1 MYHFHIKHMHCNIHI
16 YCIYI
21 YIYISL
27 QSPEASTLRRSSL
40 NSEVRWWS
48 SHHQCVFFVFIH
60 HTSISIITNQQC
72 YIIKYQLYICVY
84 TYAYTQYTYIY
95 IKEERESEIERSC
108 ALLSSWFSDRSRSMR
123 PACHV
128 PCLVGLGRMYTHK
141 QMLYQTISIIINCT
155 CMILHDYI
163 Q

>member
-1 MYHFHIKHMHCNIHI
+1 MHCNIHI
-16 YCIYI
+16 YIFFPPVPGSEYAATELSEFRSPLMIQPSSVCVFLFLSIIHQYQSLQISNVTSLNINYI
-21 YIYISL
+21 Y
-27 QSPEASTLRRSSL
+27 
-40 NSEVRWWS
+40 
-48 SHHQCVFFVFIH
+48 
-60 HTSISIITNQQC
+60 
-72 YIIKYQLYICVY
+72 VY
-84 TYAYTQYTYIY
+84 THTHIHSIHIY
-95 IKEERESEIERSC
+95 IKEEREGEIERSC

-141 QMLYQTISIIINCT
+141 QMLYQAISIIINCT

>member
-16 YCIYI
+16 YIYI
-21 YIYISL
+21 FPSSPQKRVRCDGALWIQKSVDDLAIISVFFLFLSIIHQYQSLQISNVTSLNINYIY
-27 QSPEASTLRRSSL
+27 
-40 NSEVRWWS
+40 
-48 SHHQCVFFVFIH
+48 
-60 HTSISIITNQQC
+60 
-72 YIIKYQLYICVY
+72 VY
-84 TYAYTQYTYIY
+84 THTHIHSIHIYIY
-95 IKEERESEIERSC
+95 IKEEREGEIERSC

-141 QMLYQTISIIINCT
+141 QMLYQAISIIINCT